1 MSFLTWNDVYH
12 ELWLQAAQSR
22 GTVTSIGELPG
33 TTRYSTL
40 PEWPRTT
47 GADAI
52 AIASLVDP
60 ILSATPLRP
69 GGYGITRLWQA
80 AIIEIEAI
88 AFPMPAAEYVHNRAL
103 WSTLLA
109 VAAHLNTMGA
119 PVPDEETWGAV
130 LATLWAPA
138 VAYRNATGPQSGP
151 QTKTL
156 TAPTFERMWDTLR
169 AELAT
174 ARGFDR
180 RDDEIGG
187 TIDVPR
193 TTSADVRRL
202 EAYWGRALVQLQLK
216 VISGAVPSP
225 EEFEDLQLEWQ
236 AVAGAVDEHAVHGNT
251 HEVYPGNLE
260 FWRATSALSTVL
272 DVLEAGPAPYELVD
286 AGKPAPVTP
295 GRPPVSEA
303 PPATPKATDLS
314 SRLNEAADS
323 AVTALAHLVNDA
335 SAGLVKTVGRPL
347 LITGAAVAALILL
360 LRGTADCNC
369 AREPTADAEA
379 R

>member
-1 MSFLTWNDVYH
+1 MFVTWNDVYH

-22 GTVTSIGELPG
+22 GTVTSVGELPG
-33 TTRYSTL
+33 ATRYSTL

-69 GGYGITRLWQA
+69 GGYGITRLWQT

-88 AFPMPAAEYVHNRAL
+88 AFPMPTAEYIHNRAL

-130 LATLWAPA
+130 LATLWSPA

-151 QTKTL
+151 QTQTL
-156 TAPTFERMWDTLR
+156 TAPTYERMWDTLR
-169 AELAT
+169 AALAT

-193 TTSADVRRL
+193 TTSAEVRRL
-202 EAYWGRALVQLQLK
+202 AAYWGRALVQLQLK

-236 AVAGAVDEHAVHGNT
+236 AVAGAVDEDAVHGNT

-286 AGKPAPVTP
+286 AGKPAPPTP
-295 GRPPVSEA
+295 GRPAVPDA
-303 PPATPKATDLS
+303 PPAKPKATDPS
-314 SRLNEAADS
+314 SRFNEAADT
-323 AVTALAHLVNDA
+323 AVTALAHLVHDA

-360 LRGTADCNC
+360 LRGTADCDC
-369 AREPTADAEA
+369 AREPAADVEA